1 MNSKGVSK
9 VGLDFEIRRFFLKTE
24 VNEIR
29 SMQTGAPE
37 FYNYYPYHNQWLDM
51 ALSEVISGKRI
62 AFGIYKPEFNS
73 NLSPTAKLVGSVIL
87 KKGLYANVVEMKN
100 LFVMKEYRKRGYG
113 TALCDIAEKH
123 CAKEGYSII
132 ETEVATDKLE
142 TIKFLLK
149 RGYRVNVTKESP
161 YEKGKHF
168 YVMSKNVPPLYN
180 GDWFDLSDLFSW
192 LLEHI
197 YGFSNIK
204 VDRSNNTITFDLGFG
219 AHVKSIVKNEIP
231 IPKGIAIIFD
241 KDDIINKETVKKV
254 VDKWRDYSLIF
265 LLGGRFD
272 TDAQTE
278 CHERRILLF
287 DENLVLNSFRDLFV
301 CKPPQF
307 NKKEIAGIIVV
318 INPEYFRRLKTQKQ
332 PFTYFKG
339 GAIGKYLTKNNKV
352 LFFVESSP
360 EFPRGGVY
368 GYGDVLDVYWGAPSE
383 VWEKAKNP
391 IFTEK
396 EYKVFVGSKKT
407 ILAITVHNLKEISPI
422 SFNNL
427 KKIVEDE
434 IDIDELGH
442 YYISEGMLNRS
453 YENIKTKSDV
463 EEVYISPDSPRVFI
477 SSTIEDLK
485 KERKLLKKAIEVDLR
500 YHVYI
505 SEAGGSGSPPRE
517 HILEK
522 LKSSDIYICI
532 VGERYG
538 SKLEV
543 DGNKISATE
552 DEFNHA
558 KKWNIPTLVYV
569 KKVPKRDAK
578 IDDFLAKIGDYLGG
592 SLWQEFETPEELI
605 KYAKSDIAELWKKKK
620 GEIDNDATSD
630 NTA

>member
-9 VGLDFEIRRFFLKTE
+9 AGLDFEIRRIFLEAE

-29 SMQTGAPE
+29 GMQIGAPE
-37 FYNYYPYHNQWLDM
+37 FYNYYPYHNRWLDM

-73 NLSPTAKLVGSVIL
+73 NFSPTAKLVGSVIL
-87 KKGLYANVVEMKN
+87 KKGLYANVVEVKN
-100 LFVMKEYRKRGYG
+100 LFVMKEYGKRGYG

-123 CAKEGYSII
+123 CAREGYSII

-142 TIKFLLK
+142 TINFLLK
-149 RGYRVNVTKESP
+149 RGYRVNVTKESL

-168 YVMSKNVPPLYN
+168 YVMSKNLPPLYN
-180 GDWFDLSDLFSW
+180 GDWFDLLDIFSW

-204 VDRSNNTITFDLGFG
+204 VDRGNKTITFDLDIG
-219 AHVKSIVKNEIP
+219 AHVRSIVKNEIP
-231 IPKGIAIIFD
+231 IPTGIAIIFD
-241 KDDIINKETVKKV
+241 KDEIINKEAVKKV
-254 VDKWRDYSLIF
+254 IDKWKDYSLIF
-265 LLGGRFD
+265 LFGGRLD
-272 TDAQTE
+272 NDAQTE
-278 CHERRILLF
+278 CHEKRILLF
-287 DENLVLNSFRDLFV
+287 DENMVLNSFRNLFV
-301 CKPPQF
+301 FNPPKF
-307 NKKEIAGIIVV
+307 NRKEIAGIIVV

-339 GAIGKYLTKNNKV
+339 EDIGKYLTKNNKV

-360 EFPRGGVY
+360 EFPIGGVC
-368 GYGDVLDVYWGAPSE
+368 GYGDVLNVYWGVPNE
-383 VWEKAKNP
+383 VWEKAENP
-391 IFTEK
+391 IFTER

-407 ILAITVHNLKEISPI
+407 ILAITVDNLKEISPI

-427 KKIVEDE
+427 KKIIRDK
-434 IDIDELGH
+434 IDMDELGH
-442 YYISEGMLNRS
+442 HYISQGMLNRF
-453 YENIKTKSDV
+453 YENIKTKSDI
-463 EEVYISPDSPRVFI
+463 EEVYISPDAPIVFI

-485 KERKLLKKAIEVDLR
+485 EERKSLKKAIEVGLR

-505 SEAGGSGSPPRE
+505 SEAGGSGSPPRK

-532 VGERYG
+532 VGESYG
-538 SKLEV
+538 FELEV
-543 DGNKISATE
+543 DGNKISATK

-558 KKWNIPTLVYV
+558 KKWNVPTLVYV
-569 KKVPKRDAK
+569 KKVPKRDTK
-578 IDDFLAKIGDYLGG
+578 TNDFLVEIGDYLGG
-592 SLWQEFETPEELI
+592 SLWQGFETPEELI

-620 GEIDNDATSD
+620 KEIDNDATSN